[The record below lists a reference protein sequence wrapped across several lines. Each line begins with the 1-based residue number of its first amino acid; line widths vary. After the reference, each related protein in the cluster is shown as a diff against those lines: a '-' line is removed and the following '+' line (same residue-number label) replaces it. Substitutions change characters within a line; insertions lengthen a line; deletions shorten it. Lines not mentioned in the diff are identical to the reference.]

1 MKTFYPR
8 TYTDVAA
15 SYPHPENT
23 AYRVSIGDEEWN
35 GTFVQVVK
43 VQMVYDGNVAGR
55 KSPSYPLGTDDWER
69 VSDEIAKLTEK
80 YATQKQ
86 KMVFIPAKEAVV
98 IPFSQRIELIKRIP
112 YGKIVREEDLDD
124 YFKRTYKTDTF
135 RFIETHYPVYDEK
148 GEEIPYWR
156 VVGKGGRVTMG
167 SRFTFTR
174 EQKCERLA
182 KEGVPT
188 ERFGPD
194 LIRVI
199 DFRHYMFDLE
209 SIPAA
214 EIMSTGER
222 RTGLVGQ
229 DQISDKLRRT
239 LDTEMSPLQRY
250 EAMLNDPD
258 LIRGIDTAYLENI
271 AGGMFDFEPMS
282 EKWLK
287 TKENVKKELER
298 RNASKKS

>member
-8 TYTDVAA
+8 TYTDVPA

-80 YATQKQ
+80 YAAQKQ

-98 IPFSQRIELIKRIP
+98 IPFIQRIELIKRIP
-112 YGKIVREEDLDD
+112 YGKIVCEEDLDD
-124 YFKRTYKTDTF
+124 YFKRAYKTDTF
-135 RFIETHYPVYDEK
+135 RFIETHHPVYDEK

-182 KEGVPT
+182 KEGVQT
-188 ERFGPD
+188 ERFGTD

-199 DFRHYMFDLE
+199 DFRHYLFYLE
-209 SIPAA
+209 SIPVV
-214 EIMSTGER
+214 EIVSTCER
-222 RTGLVGQ
+222 HSNLVTQ
-229 DQISDKLRRT
+229 EQISDKLQQMKDAE
-239 LDTEMSPLQRY
+239 LSPLQRY

-271 AGGMFDFEPMS
+271 AGGMFDFEPTS

-287 TKENVKKELER
+287 TKDNVKKELER

>member
-8 TYTDVAA
+8 TYTDVPA

-69 VSDEIAKLTEK
+69 VSEEIAKLTEK
-80 YATQKQ
+80 YASQKQ
-86 KMVFIPAKEAVV
+86 KMVFIPAKDAVV

-124 YFKRTYKTDTF
+124 YFKRAYKTDSF
-135 RFIETHYPVYDEK
+135 RFIETHHPVYDEK
-148 GEEIPYWR
+148 GDEIPYWR

-188 ERFGPD
+188 ERFGTD

-199 DFRHYMFDLE
+199 DFRHYLFDIE
-209 SIPAA
+209 SIPANN
-214 EIMSTGER
+214 IMSTGER
-222 RTGLVGQ
+222 HYDPENQ
-229 DQISDKLRRT
+229 EQIADKLRQV
-239 LDTEMSPLQRY
+239 LDTEMSPFQRY
-250 EAMLNDPD
+250 EVMLNDPD

-287 TKENVKKELER
+287 TKENVKRELER

>member
-8 TYTDVAA
+8 TYTDVPA

-69 VSDEIAKLTEK
+69 VSDEIAKLTER
-80 YATQKQ
+80 YAAQKQ

-98 IPFSQRIELIKRIP
+98 IPFSRRIELIKRIP

-124 YFKRTYKTDTF
+124 YFKRAYKTDTF
-135 RFIETHYPVYDEK
+135 RFIETHHPVYDEE

-188 ERFGPD
+188 ERFGTD

-199 DFRHYMFDLE
+199 DFRHYLFDLE
-209 SIPAA
+209 SISND
-214 EIMSTGER
+214 EIMSTGEKR
-222 RTGLVGQ
+222 PELV
-229 DQISDKLRRT
+229 DHEQISDKLRQMKDAE
-239 LDTEMSPLQRY
+239 LSPLQRY

-258 LIRGIDTAYLENI
+258 LIRGIDSAYLENI
-271 AGGMFDFEPMS
+271 AGGMFDYEPMS
-282 EKWLK
+282 DKWLK

-298 RNASKKS
+298 RNAGKKS